1 MSLLQLHN
9 LSLSYGT
16 EPLFDDASLVI
27 HEGDHVCL
35 LGRNGAGK
43 STLLKVITGEVQ
55 ADDGQIQTASHLVV
69 ERLSQE
75 LPDVNDE
82 TIYDFVA
89 GAFDTHQAV
98 LSQYYSLSTKIEAD
112 DQDLEKLAS
121 LQREIE
127 ALDAWQFDHVIQ
139 RVLGRLD
146 LDGQQSMQGLSGG
159 NRRLV
164 ALAKC
169 LVKEPDLLLLDEPT
183 NHLDIERIQ
192 WLEKNLG
199 QLVNTWVVIT
209 HDREFADVI
218 SNRIVE
224 LDRGNLTAYEGNLS
238 TFYKLKEVEE
248 ATEARERE
256 RLDKKLAQEEVWI
269 RQGIKARRTRNE
281 GRVRALKALRK
292 QVANRR
298 DKQGK
303 SQMQLNQ
310 GKSSGKRVFDI
321 ENLSKSY
328 SGRVLFSNFDLM
340 LQKGDRLGILGPNG
354 SGKTTL
360 LKIMLGKESPNSGIV
375 KMGTELQVA
384 YFDQSREMIDL
395 DKTVFDNIADGN
407 QYVQIGDKAIHVM
420 SYLQNYLFSPN
431 RARSPA
437 SALSG
442 GEFSRLMLA
451 KLMTQP
457 FNLLILDEPTNDLDL
472 ETLEILESQLADYT
486 GTLIVIS
493 HDRQFI
499 DNTVSTVI
507 HLDGKGNV
515 TEAVGGY
522 SDWYAKY
529 GQRPETATSTTT
541 EQTQPKQTIQTRKA
555 TKLTYNDQREL
566 EQLPAKIEQLESE
579 LEQLHEQTAQPDFY
593 SQDHATIDNHF
604 KSVARLEAQIEN
616 AYERWEILSNP

>member
-1 MSLLQLHN
+1 
-9 LSLSYGT
+9 
-16 EPLFDDASLVI
+16 
-27 HEGDHVCL
+27 
-35 LGRNGAGK
+35 
-43 STLLKVITGEVQ
+43 
-55 ADDGQIQTASHLVV
+55 
-69 ERLSQE
+69 
-75 LPDVNDE
+75 
-82 TIYDFVA
+82 
-89 GAFDTHQAV
+89 
-98 LSQYYSLSTKIEAD
+98 
-112 DQDLEKLAS
+112 
-121 LQREIE
+121 
-127 ALDAWQFDHVIQ
+127 
-139 RVLGRLD
+139 
-146 LDGQQSMQGLSGG
+146 
-159 NRRLV
+159 
-164 ALAKC
+164 
-169 LVKEPDLLLLDEPT
+169 
-183 NHLDIERIQ
+183 
-192 WLEKNLG
+192 
-199 QLVNTWVVIT
+199 
-209 HDREFADVI
+209 
-218 SNRIVE
+218 
-224 LDRGNLTAYEGNLS
+224 
-238 TFYKLKEVEE
+238 
-248 ATEARERE
+248 
-256 RLDKKLAQEEVWI
+256 
-269 RQGIKARRTRNE
+269 
-281 GRVRALKALRK
+281 
-292 QVANRR
+292 
-298 DKQGK
+298 
-303 SQMQLNQ
+303 
-310 GKSSGKRVFDI
+310 
-321 ENLSKSY
+321 
-328 SGRVLFSNFDLM
+328 
-340 LQKGDRLGILGPNG
+340 
-354 SGKTTL
+354 
-360 LKIMLGKESPNSGIV
+360 MLGKESPNSGIV

-384 YFDQSREMIDL
+384 YFDESREMIDL

-529 GQRPETATSTTT
+529 GQTPETATSTTT